1 VKVRQIDSAKNNH
14 ILRNL
19 RRKEKKLDVSNS
31 SLLRMLNVYR
41 NSTQAELAKGKHPA
55 GMERPSASDSVK

>member
-1 VKVRQIDSAKNNH
+1 MKVRQIDSAKNNH

-55 GMERPSASDSVK
+55 GKERPSASDSVK

>member
-1 VKVRQIDSAKNNH
+1 MKVRQIDSAKNNH

>member
-14 ILRNL
+14 RLRNF
-19 RRKEKKLDVSNS
+19 RRKNKKVDISSS
-31 SLLRMLNVYR
+31 SLLRMFSVYR

-55 GMERPSASDSVK
+55 GMDRPSASDSAK

>member
-1 VKVRQIDSAKNNH
+1 MKVRRIDSAKNNH

-19 RRKEKKLDVSNS
+19 RRKEKKLDVSSS

>member
-19 RRKEKKLDVSNS
+19 RRKDKKVDVSSS
-31 SLLRMLNVYR
+31 SLLRMFNVYR
-41 NSTQAELAKGKHPA
+41 GSTQAELAKGKHPA
-55 GMERPSASDSVK
+55 GMDRLSTSDSVK